1 MLVVGVLLLLVAY
14 AMLVPGLT
22 QPMLTLSGT
31 VEKAQLVDIGR
42 DILRESENTS
52 ALVRGLAERFLGG
65 LDVSGSIPAFDKRN
79 SILGTASELWN
90 GGNAFVAVLIVTF
103 SVIVPTLKALLLLA
117 SAAPLAAGPRRT
129 LGSIAAA
136 SGKWSMADVFVI
148 AIFIAFLAG
157 AGLSESRGLVD
168 FQARLESGFW
178 WFLGYCLLSLL
189 ATQLID
195 TGRARV
201 RTPAPPPPSRPSAPK
216 RLPAPKKA
224 TARKA
229 PATRRMVK
237 KSAARA
243 RLSSRGAR

>member
-1 MLVVGVLLLLVAY
+1 MLFGGIALLLIAY
-14 AMLVPGLT
+14 AMLLPGLT
-22 QPMLTLSGT
+22 QPMLSLSGT
-31 VEKAQLVDIGR
+31 VEKAQLVEIGR
-42 DILRESENTS
+42 EILRDSENTS

-90 GGNAFVAVLIVTF
+90 GGNAFVAIMIVTF
-103 SVIVPTLKALLLLA
+103 SVIVPAMKALLLVA
-117 SAAPLAAGPRRT
+117 SCAPLAAGPKRV

-168 FQARLESGFW
+168 FSATLETGFW

-195 TGRARV
+195 AGRRRAQDPPPRPSPTRSATGGRV
-201 RTPAPPPPSRPSAPK
+201 RKKSASRAG
-216 RLPAPKKA
+216 
-224 TARKA
+224 
-229 PATRRMVK
+229 PATRGR
-237 KSAARA
+237 R
-243 RLSSRGAR
+243 